1 VRKSKKDK
9 PPTAGNLVLT
19 RRKGE
24 IIHLHTTDGLVSI
37 AVKRITQN
45 FVALTFNA
53 PDAVNIVRSEIDGI
67 EDQADQ

>member
-1 VRKSKKDK
+1 MRKSKKDK

-37 AVKRITQN
+37 VVKKIAQN

-53 PDAVNIVRSEIDGI
+53 PDTVGIVRSEIDGI
-67 EDQADQ
+67 EDPADQ

>member
-1 VRKSKKDK
+1 MRKSKKDK

-24 IIHLHTTDGLVSI
+24 IIHLHTADGLVSI
-37 AVKRITQN
+37 AVKRITPN